1 MAYLHELKA
10 LAHTDA
16 GSQRQLLNAC
26 IKSIYVFDT
35 DSPDELKLVINM
47 NYFDNDAEINHSEIV
62 RIVSAPLHLNVTTR
76 TLVHGR
82 RLLLIRTIKK
92 TPG

>member
-1 MAYLHELKA
+1 MKKQDVREQI
-10 LAHTDA
+10 
-16 GSQRQLLNAC
+16 G
-26 IKSIYVFDT
+26 
-35 DSPDELKLVINM
+35 
-47 NYFDNDAEINHSEIV
+47 AEINHSEIV